1 MADGKSSAQR
11 LANELNQL
19 AGYNRFYADFAKLSS
34 GKGVNQ
40 WAIYDRKTG
49 KNYAIGSFVGD
60 FGITQLRNELKKQNS
75 SKAKGTIKSTKL
87 SLRHE
92 DTEFN
97 EAENPN
103 DVKHYGVIGM
113 KWGVRKDPQ
122 RAHTRASQKLD
133 KLDKKATK
141 AASKISQKEA
151 KSVAKQ
157 RKADSAVLFKKSKA
171 RAADKA
177 IGKTEKARNKY
188 FERVEKAK
196 NWYSKMENAFR
207 DVKINQVN
215 QHYVDLGKKYA
226 NTNLESLLSDAQ
238 INLANKE
245 LRKYYRDM
253 GR

>member
-1 MADGKSSAQR
+1 MGSVFSEPR
-11 LANELNQL
+11 
-19 AGYNRFYADFAKLSS
+19 
-34 GKGVNQ
+34 
-40 WAIYDRKTG
+40 RKDD
-49 KNYAIGSFVGD
+49 I
-60 FGITQLRNELKKQNS
+60 E
-75 SKAKGTIKSTKL
+75 
-87 SLRHE
+87 
-92 DTEFN
+92 
-97 EAENPN
+97 
-103 DVKHYGVIGM
+103 HYGVVGM

-141 AASKISQKEA
+141 AASRISQKEA

-157 RKADSAVLFKKSKA
+157 RKADTAVLFRKSKA
-171 RAADKA
+171 RAADRS
-177 IGKTEKARNKY
+177 IGKAEKARYKY

-196 NWYSKMENAFR
+196 NWYTKMENAFR

-226 NTNLESLLSDAQ
+226 DTNMERLLSDAQ
-238 INLANKE
+238 ISVANKE